1 MGRIYAGILG
11 MIAYATAIAR
21 GVIEGGSL
29 EATLKAASILL
40 FLFAA
45 LGYVFGQMA
54 EDAITQSLRTQ
65 LDEQRKIESEQL
77 EARKSAD
84 AA

>member
-1 MGRIYAGILG
+1 MGRTYAGILG
-11 MIAYATAIAR
+11 MIAYATAIGR

-29 EATLKAASILL
+29 EVTLKAASICL

-45 LGYVFGQMA
+45 LGYVFGRMA
-54 EDAITQSLRTQ
+54 EDAVTQSLRTQ

-77 EARKSAD
+77 ETRKPAG

>member
-1 MGRIYAGILG
+1 MGRTYAGVLG
-11 MIAYATAIAR
+11 MIAYTTAIGR

-29 EATLKAASILL
+29 ELTLKAASISL

-45 LGYVFGQMA
+45 LGYIFGRMA

-65 LDEQRKIESEQL
+65 LDKQRKLESEQL
-77 EARKSAD
+77 GARKSAE